1 MSLSDQQRAR
11 YARNI
16 LVPGFGEAGQERC
29 FHARVLIAGLGGLG
43 SPAAYYLAAA
53 GVGTLGLLDFDVV
66 DVSNLQRQIL
76 HTTDRIGAS
85 KVDSAAAALSALN
98 PDLRIERIYERLT
111 AENAQ
116 DILRPY
122 DVVIEASDNF
132 AAKFIVNDACVALRK
147 PFTTAGVSEWGGQM
161 MFVCPGLT
169 ACLRCAVPEE
179 PPAPPAP
186 FGILGAV
193 PGIFGGIEALE
204 ALRYLAGQWAPRSDG
219 AALLHTLDGTVMR
232 FRTLPLPPRDEC
244 PCRDAANKT

>member
-1 MSLSDQQRAR
+1 MNLSESQTAR
-11 YARNI
+11 YARNL

-29 FHARVLIAGLGGLG
+29 LHARVLIAGLGGLG

-76 HTTDRIGAS
+76 HTTGRVGTS
-85 KVDSAAAALSALN
+85 KVDSAALSLSALN

-111 AENAQ
+111 AGNAQ
-116 DILRPY
+116 DLLRPY
-122 DVVIEASDNF
+122 DLVVEASDNF
-132 AAKFIVNDACVALRK
+132 AAKYVVNDACLALRK
-147 PFTTAGVSEWGGQM
+147 PFVTAGVSEWGGQM

-179 PPAPPAP
+179 PPAPAAP

-193 PGIFGGIEALE
+193 PGIFGSIEALE
-204 ALRYLAGQWAPRSDG
+204 ALRYLAGQWTPRSDG
-219 AALLHTLDGTVMR
+219 AALLHTLDGTAMR
-232 FRTLPLPPRDEC
+232 FRTMPLPPRAGC
-244 PCRDAANKT
+244 PCRDTRNGT